1 MADAQRDSGR
11 EPIIQR
17 AWRQWRKTVPFGQAA
32 VLALLVNVLGGAVLV
47 LLSPSHEA
55 YRAYVVVDGSDPD
68 ARLEQVLQDAGPSFE
83 RCIVAPVPDDSVYPD
98 ADRAD
103 RVIDCQMGP
112 LMPLQDLGRVA
123 REAGVGVLGAETSL
137 GLPSADRIP
146 PGLQVLAA
154 LFPVAV
160 ALFLLRAVPW
170 RKDVRLGWQFLRR
183 RPYVLLLSPLVM
195 PLVFVPLAALLPA
208 GPPEAAE
215 ATQFLALSYG
225 FFAIAVGAP
234 LFEEAVFR
242 QWAYRR
248 TIDRLPVWAVALGT
262 SWAFMLVHIFNPQVT
277 LTLAYLPTV
286 FVLGLVFFWVRH
298 RSGSIGLAIL
308 CHAVHNG
315 LMTAGLF
322 FSSVS

>member
-1 MADAQRDSGR
+1 MIEAEGAPGPSRVIR
-11 EPIIQR
+11 CALKR
-17 AWRQWRKTVPFGQAA
+17 VRRTVPFGQAV

-55 YRAYVVVDGSDPD
+55 YRAYVVVDGPGPD
-68 ARLEQVLQDAGPSFE
+68 ARLEQVLQDAGPTFE
-83 RCIVAPVPDDSVYPD
+83 RCVVGPVPNDSAFSA

-103 RVIDCQMGP
+103 RIIDCEMGA
-112 LMPLQDLGRVA
+112 LLELERFSRTAHSQGIGL
-123 REAGVGVLGAETSL
+123 LGAETSVGPL
-137 GLPSADRIP
+137 SADTIH
-146 PGLQVLAA
+146 PGLQVLAG
-154 LFPVAV
+154 LLPVAV
-160 ALFLLRAVPW
+160 ALVLLRGVPW
-170 RKDVRLGWQFLRR
+170 TDDLRRGGQFLRR
-183 RPYVLLLSPLVM
+183 RPYVLLLSPLVI
-195 PLVFVPLAALLPA
+195 PLVFVPLAAVLPA

-215 ATQFLALSYG
+215 ATQLMALSYG
-225 FFAIAVGAP
+225 FFAIAIGAP

-262 SWAFMLVHIFNPQVT
+262 SWAFMLVHICNPQVA

-322 FSSVS
+322 VSSGG

>member
-1 MADAQRDSGR
+1 MAEAEGVPGQA
-11 EPIIQR
+11 PMIQR

-47 LLSPSHEA
+47 VLSPSHEA

-68 ARLEQVLQDAGPSFE
+68 AHLEQVLQDAGPNFE

-103 RVIDCQMGP
+103 RVIDCEMGP
-112 LMPLQDLGRVA
+112 LMPLEDLGRVTRA
-123 REAGVGVLGAETSL
+123 AGVGVLGGETSL
-137 GLPSADRIP
+137 GLPSADRIH
-146 PGLQVLAA
+146 PGLQLLAA
-154 LFPVAV
+154 LFPVVV
-160 ALFLLRAVPW
+160 ALFLLRGVPW
-170 RKDVRLGWQFLRR
+170 RDDLRRGGRFLRR
-183 RPYVLLLSPLVM
+183 RPYVLLLSPLVV
-195 PLVFVPLAALLPA
+195 PLVSVPLATILPA

-215 ATQFLALSYG
+215 ATRFLALGYG
-225 FFAIAVGAP
+225 FFAIVVGAP

-262 SWAFMLVHIFNPQVT
+262 SWAFMLVHIFNPQVA

-286 FVLGLVFFWVRH
+286 FALGLVFFWVRH

-322 FSSVS
+322 LSSAG